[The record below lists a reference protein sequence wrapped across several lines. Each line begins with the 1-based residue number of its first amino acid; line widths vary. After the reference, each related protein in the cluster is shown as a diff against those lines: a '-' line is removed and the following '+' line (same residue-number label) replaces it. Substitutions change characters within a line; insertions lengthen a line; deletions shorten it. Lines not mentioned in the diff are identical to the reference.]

1 MGSGE
6 RRPLAVGCR
15 ELKTRLGTYM
25 RHVKEGA
32 TILVTERGRPIAE
45 LRPVPSRS
53 DVEDALY
60 RLAAQGVVSREV
72 REPLPLKP
80 FRPIISAKPLSTAIE
95 EDRKDRF

>member
-1 MGSGE
+1 MGSEE

-80 FRPIISAKPLSTAIE
+80 FRPIRSRKSVSQAVI